1 MTDEIEYAAPGDAEQ
16 RIQKFVLRHIG
27 KKNAREMAA
36 ELGVSPEEI
45 LRAKRALVEETDE
58 ITVSVEKLKLVR
70 TLQDIAKDAQDAAER
85 VSDER
90 NKAGL
95 YNSSISAMKTVL
107 GELNRASKVESEALA
122 NLNRKRVM
130 ELVALVQETVDE
142 SVAEIAEEF
151 DIDPER
157 LFTIFNANL
166 GRAAERRD
174 ADV

>member
-1 MTDEIEYAAPGDAEQ
+1 MSTELEPNDDQ
-16 RIQKFVLRHIG
+16 RIQRHVLKHIG

-45 LRAKRALVEETDE
+45 LRAKRSIIEEVDE

-70 TLQDIAKDAQDAAER
+70 TLQDIADDAKNAAER

-95 YNSSISAMKTVL
+95 YNSAISAMKTVL
-107 GELNRASKVESEALA
+107 TELSRTSKVESEAMA
-122 NLNRKRVM
+122 ALNRKRVL

-142 SVAEIAEEF
+142 SVAEIASEF
-151 DIDPER
+151 DIDAER